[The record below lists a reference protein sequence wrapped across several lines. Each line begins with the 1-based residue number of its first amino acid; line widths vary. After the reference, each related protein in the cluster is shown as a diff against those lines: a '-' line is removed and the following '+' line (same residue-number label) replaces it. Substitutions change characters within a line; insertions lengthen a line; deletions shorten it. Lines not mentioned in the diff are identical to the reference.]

1 MEQHKQLILF
11 QRVPAAITLMFWSG
25 TAPPEIFALRYVG
38 PMMCPCIFTAWSSH
52 TMPSNELLM

>member
-25 TAPPEIFALRYVG
+25 TAPPEIFALRYV
-38 PMMCPCIFTAWSSH
+38 PHDVPVHIHSMVVPHHAQ
-52 TMPSNELLM
+52 